1 MPGTEMLNESFEVNE
16 QEGLPTDATSFL
28 PLMLQAQDLISKLES
43 RVFELENDL
52 ETINEAHEHER
63 DLLLQEIGEKDEY
76 IHNLKTKASRLE
88 FGAREAII
96 VLARTVEILKA
107 QSLEEED
114 ISKDD
119 DDNATAVESNDLEG
133 QFLDSIKLCLNY
145 LKCTQ
150 NSQQTPKNFKKS
162 LSQERRDSKFQPSID
177 DEYESDHRIEIITS
191 QHDPL
196 PNHVVQNDYVEN
208 DINDDVENYVNDD
221 VENDV
226 NDDVENDVNSKLTVP
241 HNSSRRESF
250 SSSQISLD
258 DMPNL
263 DEYDL
268 DGSEDIADFDIPMSD
283 DDNNNYSD
291 NDSDNDCD
299 NDSDND
305 NENDNENDNNNNLT
319 LQYLSTPRGS
329 IDSAFEEELARR
341 QEYLIK
347 FNEHQTN
354 NFHKKSEETEDER
367 EVEST
372 DDDYSDDDDDDEH
385 RLVHDSLPT
394 PGPVPDTLQNN
405 NICPNCN
412 TLLSQVDQHVE
423 ERAYL
428 KRDLSAL
435 ALSLAEEQTLRSQIQ
450 NSKESL
456 EREIDEWINAMFEK
470 VNQMVFDEANTREEL
485 ESLNRE
491 TKGKMDN
498 SLQSSESRQDRLREM
513 KLLLVHLDSTKQ
525 RQSVPT
531 QNGAPLNRN
540 SIVRRSLLSNSP
552 ANSPR
557 SSRIFGH
564 MSPNIF
570 SNQFSDEIGFSKIR
584 RLYIDSIV
592 FEEFQE
598 YVKALTNS
606 PAPVNSN
613 PTHPFMKRCMNEDIQ
628 PCLFEGHAGWK
639 SPFYKR
645 RLLDAIMKNQCEIQK
660 IYYSSS
666 NSVPCISDNN
676 SQISSSTSNTRSI
689 SYNEPPAAPKLKCGL
704 CGQHR
709 SCDFRMRISGS
720 DVAVP
725 PLTTMTPSSRFSVT
739 GSPGW
744 IPLDRFCRDRV
755 VAVCDF
761 YTYISHL
768 RKGLFAN
775 SPVWGMYKQ
784 CLKYRRRMSMARVGS
799 VSMFEEEEAII
810 NECLNNSE
818 MEGMVVLVN

>member
-16 QEGLPTDATSFL
+16 QEGLPADAASFL

-43 RVFELENDL
+43 RVYELENDL

-63 DLLLQEIGEKDEY
+63 DQLLQEIGEKDEY

-107 QSLEEED
+107 QSEEED

-150 NSQQTPKNFKKS
+150 NSQQAPKNPKKS
-162 LSQERRDSKFQPSID
+162 LPQERRDSKFQPSTD
-177 DEYESDHRIEIITS
+177 DEYESDHRVEIITP
-191 QHDPL
+191 QHDLL
-196 PNHVVQNDYVEN
+196 PNHVVQKEEVNDDVEN
-208 DINDDVENYVNDD
+208 YINDDVENYVNDD

-226 NDDVENDVNSKLTVP
+226 NNKLTVP
-241 HNSSRRESF
+241 HDSSRRESF

-291 NDSDNDCD
+291 NDSDNDND
-299 NDSDND
+299 NDSD
-305 NENDNENDNNNNLT
+305 NDNENDNNNNLT

-354 NFHKKSEETEDER
+354 NFPKKSEETEDER
-367 EVEST
+367 EDEST
-372 DDDYSDDDDDDEH
+372 DDDYSDDDNDDEH

-570 SNQFSDEIGFSKIR
+570 SSQFSDEIGFSKIR

-666 NSVPCISDNN
+666 NSVPSISDNN

>member
-16 QEGLPTDATSFL
+16 QEGLPTDAASFL

-162 LSQERRDSKFQPSID
+162 LPQERRDSKFQPSID

-258 DMPNL
+258 DIPNL

-268 DGSEDIADFDIPMSD
+268 DGSIDSAFEEELARRQEYLIKFNEHQTINFHKKSEETED
-283 DDNNNYSD
+283 
-291 NDSDNDCD
+291 
-299 NDSDND
+299 
-305 NENDNENDNNNNLT
+305 E
-319 LQYLSTPRGS
+319 R
-329 IDSAFEEELARR
+329 DSAFEEELARR

-372 DDDYSDDDDDDEH
+372 DDDYSDYDNDNEH

-570 SNQFSDEIGFSKIR
+570 SSQFSDEIGFSKIR

-660 IYYSSS
+660 IYYNSS

>member
-1 MPGTEMLNESFEVNE
+1 MPGTEMLNESFGANE
-16 QEGLPTDATSFL
+16 QEGLPTDAASFL

-63 DLLLQEIGEKDEY
+63 DQLLQEIGEKDEY

-96 VLARTVEILKA
+96 VLARTVEMLKA
-107 QSLEEED
+107 QSLEEEEE

-150 NSQQTPKNFKKS
+150 NNQQAPKNPKKS
-162 LSQERRDSKFQPSID
+162 LPQVRRDSKLQPSND
-177 DEYESDHRIEIITS
+177 DDYESDHRIEIIAP
-191 QHDPL
+191 QHNPL
-196 PNHVVQNDYVEN
+196 PNNVIPNHVVQKE
-208 DINDDVENYVNDD
+208 EVNDD
-221 VENDV
+221 VENDI
-226 NDDVENDVNSKLTVP
+226 NNKLTV
-241 HNSSRRESF
+241 HHDNSRRESF

-268 DGSEDIADFDIPMSD
+268 DGSEDIADFDIPI
-283 DDNNNYSD
+283 
-291 NDSDNDCD
+291 
-299 NDSDND
+299 
-305 NENDNENDNNNNLT
+305 
-319 LQYLSTPRGS
+319 PRGS
-329 IDSAFEEELARR
+329 VDSAFEEELARR
-341 QEYLIK
+341 QEYLI
-347 FNEHQTN
+347 
-354 NFHKKSEETEDER
+354 
-367 EVEST
+367 
-372 DDDYSDDDDDDEH
+372 
-385 RLVHDSLPT
+385 
-394 PGPVPDTLQNN
+394 

-435 ALSLAEEQTLRSQIQ
+435 ALSLAEEQSLRSQIQ
-450 NSKESL
+450 NNKESL

-485 ESLNRE
+485 ECLNRE

-498 SLQSSESRQDRLREM
+498 SLKSSESRQDRLREM
-513 KLLLVHLDSTKQ
+513 KLLLVHLDSAKQ

-557 SSRIFGH
+557 ASRIFGH

-570 SNQFSDEIGFSKIR
+570 SSQFSDEITFSKGRNI
-584 RLYIDSIV
+584 YIDSIV

-598 YVKALTNS
+598 YVKSLTNS
-606 PAPVNSN
+606 PTPVNSN
-613 PTHPFMKRCMNEDIQ
+613 PTHPFMKRCMSEDIQ

-660 IYYSSS
+660 IHYNS
-666 NSVPCISDNN
+666 NSVPSISET
-676 SQISSSTSNTRSI
+676 SQISSSTSNTRSNN
-689 SYNEPPAAPKLKCGL
+689 YNEPPPAPKLKCGL

-709 SCDFRMRISGS
+709 SCDFRMRISGP
-720 DVAVP
+720 DAAVP
-725 PLTTMTPSSRFSVT
+725 PMTAMTPSSRFSVT

-784 CLKYRRRMSMARVGS
+784 CLKYRRRMSMARVSS
-799 VSMFEEEEAII
+799 VSMFEEEDAII